1 MGVNVA
7 LGLLAELSQKQARCR
22 GEEARRGSLGPAG
35 TCAGGRW
42 VVAVHRV
49 ISCAH
54 AHGCRL
60 AAPPARDASVARRA
74 AFSSTRPRSRAAR

>member
-22 GEEARRGSLGPAG
+22 GEEVRRGALGPAG

-60 AAPPARDASVARRA
+60 CRW
-74 AFSSTRPRSRAAR
+74 FGY